1 MFMKRTL
8 IAAAAALALTAAPV
22 YAESEAEPADIESVV
37 EDYGLEDDGSFAE
50 SIYLVFEDAYRN
62 ALSESGMDA
71 SWLQT
76 AQVDVAA
83 ADDGGVTDV
92 NILLTLNETELY
104 HINLNLDLANMT
116 VGVQCPELKEQPILI
131 DLSAVSSEID
141 LGGIQLSQ
149 EEIQKLAGQLF
160 EYIASVP
167 AEQWQEELGK
177 YMGIVMSRLQQST
190 GTATVTVGDVS
201 VEANTV
207 TFGFDSTA
215 VAEAIP
221 ELLTTVSEDE
231 LIKGFFESDFMDTV
245 AALIVR
251 SQGGDPEGVTGEVL
265 YEMLAASVSELAVT
279 GDFSSIPGAQVT
291 IGMDENGTPCLAEL
305 DLLMSGMSLDIF
317 KAGFLAS
324 EDQHAY
330 QVELGAMIVSSL
342 GFSTE
347 NLTGLQGAGGVED
360 GVFSENA
367 QVLVNGEPVAVISL
381 DGFDLEAL
389 AEGNLTGTAS
399 VRIADM
405 QFDVEYFTTDDGWN
419 AMTFYMNGEPFLS
432 EYFAVT
438 SGGVTVDKLDTSD
451 AFTVADEES
460 LGAYLEDANLEAIFE
475 KLLEAGVPEEV
486 IDAMLGSE
494 DEADEQL
501 AG

>member
-141 LGGIQLSQ
+141 LGGIKLSQ

-432 EYFAVT
+432 EYFTVT
-438 SGGVTVDKLDTSD
+438 AGGVTVDQLDTSD

-494 DEADEQL
+494 DAADEQL

>member
-104 HINLNLDLANMT
+104 HINLNVDLSNMT

-131 DLSAVSSEID
+131 DLSAVTPQVD
-141 LGGIQLSQ
+141 LGGIQLTQ
-149 EEIQKLAGQLF
+149 EEIQQLAGQLF

-438 SGGVTVDKLDTSD
+438 SGGVTVDKLDTSN
-451 AFTVADEES
+451 AVSVMDEEA
-460 LGAYLEDANLEAIFE
+460 LGAYLEDANLDVIFQ
-475 KLLEAGVPEEV
+475 KLLEAGVPEEL
-486 IDAMLGSE
+486 IEAMLSSDDASDG
-494 DEADEQL
+494 QL

>member
-1 MFMKRTL
+1 
-8 IAAAAALALTAAPV
+8 
-22 YAESEAEPADIESVV
+22 
-37 EDYGLEDDGSFAE
+37 
-50 SIYLVFEDAYRN
+50 
-62 ALSESGMDA
+62 
-71 SWLQT
+71 
-76 AQVDVAA
+76 
-83 ADDGGVTDV
+83 
-92 NILLTLNETELY
+92 
-104 HINLNLDLANMT
+104 
-116 VGVQCPELKEQPILI
+116 
-131 DLSAVSSEID
+131 
-141 LGGIQLSQ
+141 
-149 EEIQKLAGQLF
+149 
-160 EYIASVP
+160 
-167 AEQWQEELGK
+167 
-177 YMGIVMSRLQQST
+177 
-190 GTATVTVGDVS
+190 
-201 VEANTV
+201 
-207 TFGFDSTA
+207 
-215 VAEAIP
+215 
-221 ELLTTVSEDE
+221 
-231 LIKGFFESDFMDTV
+231 
-245 AALIVR
+245 
-251 SQGGDPEGVTGEVL
+251 
-265 YEMLAASVSELAVT
+265 
-279 GDFSSIPGAQVT
+279 
-291 IGMDENGTPCLAEL
+291 MDENGTPCLAEL

-432 EYFAVT
+432 EYFTVT
-438 SGGVTVDKLDTSD
+438 AGGVTVDQLDTSD
-451 AFTVADEES
+451 AFTVTDEES
-460 LGAYLEDANLEAIFE
+460 LGAYLEDANLEVIFE

-494 DEADEQL
+494 DAADEQL